1 MKARARLVLL
11 LGFLLGGTPAIAQ
24 HGMLKGKAQDRTL
37 SPLADVRI
45 TLVDSMSDTIATTLA
60 TADGRYELNEVRAGT
75 YTLVAEQAGYELL
88 TQKGIQVHLNKI
100 TFIDMTLTRNGNTRA
115 KGNVCNWRRKG

>member
-1 MKARARLVLL
+1 MKAMARAYLL
-11 LGFLLGGTPAIAQ
+11 LGLMPGGTPVVAQ
-24 HGMLKGKAQDRTL
+24 YGMCQGKAKDRTL

-45 TLVDSMSDTIATTLA
+45 TLVDSMSDTIATTLS

-88 TQKGIQVHLNKI
+88 TQKGIQVHLNTI
-100 TFIDMTLTRNGNTRA
+100 TFIDMTLTRNGNTPA